1 MSKMETIQPQIP
13 GRKSS
18 GTEIWLYLKRL
29 SSFLASHA
37 DVLRPV
43 TRVTFAW
50 EATSFPEI
58 EKFTNSFATGYLGRF
73 KLAIFVEWKAPGIFL
88 RAQNPQSHLRFFSGA
103 WQLVPQLHANCT
115 LTTEEHLGKS
125 WIDGIPGNL
134 PVLPIS

>member
-37 DVLRPV
+37 DVLRPI

-58 EKFTNSFATGYLGRF
+58 EKFTISFAIGYLGRF
-73 KLAIFVEWKAPGIFL
+73 KLAIFVEWKAPGIF
-88 RAQNPQSHLRFFSGA
+88 F
-103 WQLVPQLHANCT
+103 
-115 LTTEEHLGKS
+115 KS
-125 WIDGIPGNL
+125 SESAVAL
-134 PVLPIS
+134 AFL